1 MGFPQTPKAAKA
13 MLYLFFKVPSVALG
27 NNISQREIRK
37 IPYGRTTVADY
48 KIGSFRHPHLSVCA
62 SQFGKNKIWWFQCL
76 ARVLIDSAKI
86 VTRNKVGDSIKK
98 ERCWHFRQLSDIF
111 AKTTTVVFF
120 KDVTLKSSSA
130 PRGSLDKGG

>member
-13 MLYLFFKVPSVALG
+13 MFYLFFKVPSVALG

-62 SQFGKNKIWWFQCL
+62 SQFGRNKIWWFQCL
-76 ARVLIDSAKI
+76 ARVLIKSAQI
-86 VTRNKVGDSIKK
+86 VTRNKVTIFVGDSIKK
-98 ERCWHFRQLSDIF
+98 KGCWHFRQLSGMF
-111 AKTTTVVFF
+111 AKTTTVVFQRCYIKVKF
-120 KDVTLKSSSA
+120 RPTW
-130 PRGSLDKGG
+130 